1 MRNYNEKF
9 DLIETKRGQ
18 KVFLGYKF
26 IMSKHSSTYIKYDH
40 VKEAISKCKTFIGD
54 DKNGYAI
61 TVDLGR
67 TIGKTYCIP
76 ITDENRSQVRMLYRQ
91 GKKGRT
97 PIILNGPG
105 KETSLVTM
113 VIVRDEKDR
122 NLYRVCAAYY
132 GMKGTREPF
141 DKNIK
146 SEEERQK
153 CIDFWSNHA
162 LSLSAK
168 CIDWERSEAT
178 DEAEAV

>member
-1 MRNYNEKF
+1 MRNYNPKF
-9 DLIETKRGQ
+9 DLVETKRGQ

-26 IMSKHSSTYIKYDH
+26 IMSKHSSTYISYAH
-40 VKEAISKCKTFIGD
+40 VKEAISKCKTLIENRD
-54 DKNGYAI
+54 STI
-61 TVDLGR
+61 VTVDLGR
-67 TIGKTYCIP
+67 IVGKTYCIP

-97 PIILNGPG
+97 PVILNGPG

-113 VIVRDEKDR
+113 IITRDEKDW

-132 GMKGTREPF
+132 GMKGTKEPF
-141 DKNIK
+141 DKHIK
-146 SEEERQK
+146 SEEERQE

-168 CIDWERSEAT
+168 CIDWERSEAN
-178 DEAEAV
+178 DESEAC